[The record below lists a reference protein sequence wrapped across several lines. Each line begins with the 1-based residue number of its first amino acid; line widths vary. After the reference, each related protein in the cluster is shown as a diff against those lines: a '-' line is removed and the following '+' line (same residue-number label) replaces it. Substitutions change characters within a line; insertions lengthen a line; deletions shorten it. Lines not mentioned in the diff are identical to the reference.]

1 MELLPPELLLRVC
14 DFLQLNDRISLSLVC
29 SRIFAA
35 LGRVLPRPSNIHVQ
49 IGNCPAIAR
58 VQNNDSS
65 VALCQC
71 NRHDTQSLLS
81 FVIPLLLKNA
91 TSLQLEDELARDRIQ
106 DSYLHKLLTHCAYA
120 PLTRLA
126 LSNCDL
132 AGVKPWTIAQ
142 LAQFHELQ
150 ELIFDGCTFS
160 VSESQLIRGM
170 SPSFNTLSRLE
181 ISDNPQITDKLAR
194 AVARC
199 CPKLENF
206 CVSGCASVSALSVL
220 VLMEA
225 AFCRVSQM
233 LTMHVEKTAFDVD
246 ELSRFIHSPLFN
258 YCDEWRLTPASIN
271 LGYEKSAV
279 KLVAVYMYL
288 VVLWNALPIWL
299 VGRDK
304 MKTMW
309 DLLVLTAGSERQR
322 QNFELILGEVNT
334 SPYCRKTMVIADY
347 PPNVKIGSGGATLNV
362 LRIIEESTCGKK
374 VLLIHSG
381 GLSQRTPQLSAFG
394 KVFATLPNG
403 STVLEMKLRSY
414 KSLSTALPAGLLVSA
429 SDVLEDTSMFR
440 DCSADSDMI
449 LFATESTLKVA
460 SNHGVFVMRD
470 GQLVSV
476 LQKPSLDL
484 IRSSG
489 AVLPSGNVLTDCFY
503 WMSWRVCKQLTSL
516 WTSRGPCLVETCC
529 YGDFMRPLGSQP
541 ALDYLETGNAELSS
555 WRKALF
561 HVFSRITPEIIN
573 LGSDAFFHLGT
584 SQEILEHCTIES
596 TFSKKFL
603 ERFDYNV
610 YCDNKEVETGSGS
623 LMEYC
628 RVNGAQIGKGSY
640 YLHYVSE
647 INVIQLYY
655 CM

>member
-1 MELLPPELLLRVC
+1 
-14 DFLQLNDRISLSLVC
+14 
-29 SRIFAA
+29 
-35 LGRVLPRPSNIHVQ
+35 
-49 IGNCPAIAR
+49 
-58 VQNNDSS
+58 
-65 VALCQC
+65 
-71 NRHDTQSLLS
+71 
-81 FVIPLLLKNA
+81 
-91 TSLQLEDELARDRIQ
+91 
-106 DSYLHKLLTHCAYA
+106 
-120 PLTRLA
+120 
-126 LSNCDL
+126 
-132 AGVKPWTIAQ
+132 
-142 LAQFHELQ
+142 
-150 ELIFDGCTFS
+150 
-160 VSESQLIRGM
+160 
-170 SPSFNTLSRLE
+170 
-181 ISDNPQITDKLAR
+181 
-194 AVARC
+194 
-199 CPKLENF
+199 
-206 CVSGCASVSALSVL
+206 
-220 VLMEA
+220 
-225 AFCRVSQM
+225 
-233 LTMHVEKTAFDVD
+233 
-246 ELSRFIHSPLFN
+246 
-258 YCDEWRLTPASIN
+258 
-271 LGYEKSAV
+271 
-279 KLVAVYMYL
+279 
-288 VVLWNALPIWL
+288 
-299 VGRDK
+299 
-304 MKTMW
+304 MW

-628 RVNGAQIGKGSY
+628 RVNGAQIGKGCIVSGCESKEPFKLQDY
-640 YLHYVSE
+640 SLLFTLCIGNQRYTTVLLYVSDE
-647 INVIQLYY
+647 VKARKPNLRWMGKETGLRDVSLWEAKLFPIERSRAESLKATLKLLEGLEEEVGEKVSIAEAVARSDLREMLDYRRGLKASSTTRPPPSSSSP
-655 CM
+655 

>member
-279 KLVAVYMYL
+279 LAEHK
-288 VVLWNALPIWL
+288 NAICI
-299 VGRDK
+299 
-304 MKTMW
+304 
-309 DLLVLTAGSERQR
+309 
-322 QNFELILGEVNT
+322 LI
-334 SPYCRKTMVIADY
+334 
-347 PPNVKIGSGGATLNV
+347 
-362 LRIIEESTCGKK
+362 
-374 VLLIHSG
+374 
-381 GLSQRTPQLSAFG
+381 
-394 KVFATLPNG
+394 
-403 STVLEMKLRSY
+403 
-414 KSLSTALPAGLLVSA
+414 
-429 SDVLEDTSMFR
+429 
-440 DCSADSDMI
+440 
-449 LFATESTLKVA
+449 
-460 SNHGVFVMRD
+460 
-470 GQLVSV
+470 
-476 LQKPSLDL
+476 
-484 IRSSG
+484 
-489 AVLPSGNVLTDCFY
+489 
-503 WMSWRVCKQLTSL
+503 
-516 WTSRGPCLVETCC
+516 
-529 YGDFMRPLGSQP
+529 
-541 ALDYLETGNAELSS
+541 
-555 WRKALF
+555 
-561 HVFSRITPEIIN
+561 
-573 LGSDAFFHLGT
+573 
-584 SQEILEHCTIES
+584 
-596 TFSKKFL
+596 
-603 ERFDYNV
+603 
-610 YCDNKEVETGSGS
+610 
-623 LMEYC
+623 
-628 RVNGAQIGKGSY
+628 
-640 YLHYVSE
+640 YV
-647 INVIQLYY
+647 
-655 CM
+655 